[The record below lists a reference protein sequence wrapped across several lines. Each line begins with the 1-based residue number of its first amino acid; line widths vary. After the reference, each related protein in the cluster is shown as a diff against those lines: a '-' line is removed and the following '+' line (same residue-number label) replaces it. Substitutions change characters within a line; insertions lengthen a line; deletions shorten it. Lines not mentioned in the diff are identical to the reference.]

1 MRGLGLLVL
10 RVAIGVVSVM
20 DGLPKLVPIWG
31 NGPAQALLESAGV
44 ASAYPATVG
53 TGIAEVVGGGLLIAG
68 AYTPWVAVLL
78 AVTTG
83 ITTWVLH
90 LPSGVV
96 NWTSELGVGRG
107 VEFEFLRISTLLC
120 LMMTGPGALSYDTR
134 RTRERARSKSQKA
147 EAKKKK
153 P

>member
-53 TGIAEVVGGGLLIAG
+53 TR
-68 AYTPWVAVLL
+68 Y
-78 AVTTG
+78 
-83 ITTWVLH
+83 
-90 LPSGVV
+90 
-96 NWTSELGVGRG
+96 R
-107 VEFEFLRISTLLC
+107 
-120 LMMTGPGALSYDTR
+120 
-134 RTRERARSKSQKA
+134 
-147 EAKKKK
+147 
-153 P
+153 